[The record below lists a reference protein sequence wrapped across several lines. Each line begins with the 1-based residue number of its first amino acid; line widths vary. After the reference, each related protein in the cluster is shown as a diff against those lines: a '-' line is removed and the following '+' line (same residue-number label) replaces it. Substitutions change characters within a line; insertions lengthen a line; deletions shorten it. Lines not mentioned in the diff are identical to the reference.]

1 MAHNYEFQIM
11 NYELNMIYLSLGTNL
26 GDRSLNLDKAIEA
39 LNAHDQ
45 IEVAH
50 LSSIYET
57 EPADMDSD
65 KLFLNQ
71 VIEMHTNLSAKD
83 LFIITRD
90 IEVKLGRTTKGDNA
104 DRIIDID
111 ILLFNDEKI
120 EDSDLI
126 IPHPK
131 MKERLFVM
139 VPLLEIAPELSDPL
153 TGEQYSDIFST
164 LT

>member
-1 MAHNYEFQIM
+1 M
-11 NYELNMIYLSLGTNL
+11 
-26 GDRSLNLDKAIEA
+26 GDRNQNLDNAISSLNDHDK
-39 LNAHDQ
+39 
-45 IEVAH
+45 IEVINN
-50 LSSIYET
+50 SSIYET

-153 TGEQYSDIFST
+153 TGEQYSDIFSS
-164 LT
+164 LN